1 MPKILIIS
9 HNSLSTYQNMGKT
22 LLSLIEF
29 FPPDEV
35 CQFYIYPTIPNV
47 DKCNS
52 YFRITDKDVLRSYCT
67 FRVKGKR
74 IEPNK
79 TQNEQFENAEDE
91 KLYRNPKNK
100 KSSVMLARDLMWK
113 CSRWYNADLKSWLAE
128 QKPDCILAAPGGAMF
143 LYDIA
148 LEISRDLRI
157 PIVSYHCDEY
167 YFVQE
172 TRRFWRR
179 ERLKLLKKKIEEYMG
194 ETAHVIT
201 ICDEMKDLYT
211 SRFHRPVTTIMTGS
225 SFPISERIHVTNTPT
240 SITYLGNIRC
250 NRYKSIAEIGRALAE
265 INNEDGTDYCINIYT
280 GEKDKQILNTFKGIE
295 TVRLKGF
302 VSGKEFY
309 DTLHNADFLLHTE
322 SFEDACIEAVRN
334 SISTKIADSLGSGI
348 PLIAYGPACIASMG
362 HLIRNDCAI
371 AITSK
376 EELKSSLRRAF
387 ADKELREEKARNGLS
402 TAMKYHEP
410 GICAEKVKKVIESV
424 TAQR

>member
-9 HNSLSTYQNMGKT
+9 HNSLSKYQSMGKT
-22 LLSLIEF
+22 LLTLLGSF
-29 FPPDEV
+29 ARDEI
-35 CQFYIYPTIPNV
+35 CQLYIYPTIPDV

-52 YFRITDKDVLRSYCT
+52 YYRITDKDVLHSYYT
-67 FRVKGKR
+67 FKVKGER
-74 IEPNK
+74 VEPNLA
-79 TQNEQFENAEDE
+79 QSQLFENSEDE
-91 KLYRNPKNK
+91 QLYRNPKNK

-113 CSRWYNADLKSWLAE
+113 CSCWYNADLKSWLAE

-148 LEISRDLRI
+148 LEISRDLGT
-157 PIVSYHCDEY
+157 PIVSYLCDEY
-167 YFVQE
+167 YFVE
-172 TRRFWRR
+172 EMGHFWQRA
-179 ERLKLLKKKIEEYMG
+179 RLRLLKKKIEEYMG
-194 ETAHVIT
+194 ETAHIIT

-211 SRFHRPVTTIMTGS
+211 NRFHRPVKTIMTGS

-265 INNEDGTDYCINIYT
+265 INSEDGTDYCINVYT
-280 GEKDKQILNTFKGIE
+280 GERDKQILNAFKGIE

-322 SFEDACIEAVRN
+322 SFEDNCIEAVRN

-348 PLIAYGPACIASMG
+348 PLIAYGPDGIASMG
-362 HLIRNDCAI
+362 HLIRNDSAI

>member
-9 HNSLSTYQNMGKT
+9 HNSLSTYQSMGKT
-22 LLSLIEF
+22 FLTLLGSF
-29 FPPDEV
+29 APDEI
-35 CQFYIYPTIPNV
+35 CQLYIYPTIPEV
-47 DKCNS
+47 DKCSS
-52 YFRITDKDVLRSYCT
+52 YYRITDKDVLRSYYS

-74 IEPNK
+74 IEPDMA
-79 TQNEQFENAEDE
+79 QSQLFESDEDE

-100 KSSVMLARDLMWK
+100 KSSIMLARDLMWK
-113 CSRWYNADLKSWLAE
+113 CSHWYNADLKSWLAE
-128 QKPDCILAAPGGAMF
+128 QKPDCILAAPGAAMF

-148 LEISRDLRI
+148 LELSRDLGI
-157 PIVSYHCDEY
+157 PIVSYLCDEF
-167 YFVQE
+167 YFVE
-172 TRRFWRR
+172 ENGSFWHR

-201 ICDEMKDLYT
+201 ICDEMKDLYI

-225 SFPISERIHVTNTPT
+225 SFPISERTHVTDTPT

-265 INNEDGTDYCINIYT
+265 INSEDGTDYCIDVYT
-280 GEKDKQILNTFKGIE
+280 GEKDKQILNAFNGIE
-295 TVRLKGF
+295 TVHLKGF
-302 VSGKEFY
+302 VSGEEFY

-334 SISTKIADSLGSGI
+334 SISTKIADSLGSGV

-371 AITSK
+371 ATTSK
-376 EELKSSLRRAF
+376 EELKSSLKRAF
-387 ADKELREEKARNGLS
+387 LDKELREEKARNGLS

-410 GICAEKVKKVIESV
+410 GICAEKVKNVIESV